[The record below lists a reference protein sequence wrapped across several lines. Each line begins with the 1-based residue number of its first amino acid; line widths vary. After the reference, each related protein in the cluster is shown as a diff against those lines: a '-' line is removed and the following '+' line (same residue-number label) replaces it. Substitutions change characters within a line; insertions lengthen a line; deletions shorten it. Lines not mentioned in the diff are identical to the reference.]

1 MNFQKGSV
9 IELDDDDS
17 SLLSSSASSSKKIH
31 GFSDKT
37 SKDAGIH
44 SMDCRSTNDE
54 ASMMSSCLKQ
64 TYTADW
70 SSSDD
75 EKVSI
80 LSVSKCKPKSVPSH
94 TLTFGSSDT
103 DSDDDDSLADIK
115 SKLAASASCKL
126 YTSLSQ
132 SSHMS
137 TKYSCKSATQKTA
150 PSHLRRPV
158 GKDRINV
165 AGEKQVL
172 RQRKNEERLR
182 LKAEKESAK
191 HNAKLERERQREEK
205 KNAQLEEKQSKKR
218 DREACQQASG
228 KLAKKEIAVLLQKE
242 LFASFSCTVVDD
254 LEKMSY
260 FVQDYPSALQCNAV
274 QWIRHD
280 ALHGGAVLAVQQL
293 QGPAQN
299 REFQHFPVLTIVVDD
314 APAFIKL
321 LERSAD
327 EDEEDDYPALEE
339 WLKGIEYGWKAAWKT
354 PAASTHVLN
363 QASSQQP
370 RIILL
375 LVRITEGLDKIWLQY
390 HKDVSNGRASAQ
402 SAPPTAEVLHD
413 AITWILIQFQI
424 ECVHCKSADDVST
437 HLCKITRLLAES
449 PYRQPVTEFSCIK
462 KIKGNAGNGTDE
474 ETFMDRA
481 TDCWIRQLQQIP
493 RISQAR
499 AMHFSSFYPTAMSL
513 WMAYQDN
520 SLSIQQKRSLVADC
534 FHPKNS
540 YLKLSEQLYTVM
552 TSQDPNQM
560 VT

>member
-1 MNFQKGSV
+1 MNFPKGSV

-17 SLLSSSASSSKKIH
+17 SLLSSSASSRKEIRGALHEASKNVR
-31 GFSDKT
+31 
-37 SKDAGIH
+37 IH
-44 SMDCRSTNDE
+44 SLDCESTNDE
-54 ASMMSSCLKQ
+54 SSIVSSAIKQ
-64 TYTADW
+64 TCTVDL

-75 EKVSI
+75 ERVSI
-80 LSVSKCKPKSVPSH
+80 LSVDNGKPKAVPSQFK
-94 TLTFGSSDT
+94 TLTFGSSDS
-103 DSDDDDSLADIK
+103 DSDDDSLADIK
-115 SKLAASASCKL
+115 SKLAISTGCKP
-126 YTSLSQ
+126 YASLSQ
-132 SSHMS
+132 SSNIS
-137 TKYSCKSATQKTA
+137 TKCKSASQTTA
-150 PSHLRRPV
+150 PCRSSRPV
-158 GKDRINV
+158 AKDRTNV
-165 AGEKQVL
+165 AEEKLAQ
-172 RQRKNEERLR
+172 RQKKNEERLR
-182 LKAEKESAK
+182 LKTVKEAAK
-191 HNAKLERERQREEK
+191 LNAKMERERHREEK

-242 LFASFSCTVVDD
+242 LFTSSSSKVVSD
-254 LEKMSY
+254 LENMGY
-260 FVQDYPSALQCNAV
+260 FVHDFPSALQCNAV

-280 ALHGGAVLAVQQL
+280 ALNGGAALAVQQL

-314 APAFIKL
+314 APAFLKL

-327 EDEEDDYPALEE
+327 DIEEDDYPVLEE
-339 WLKGIEYGWKAAWKT
+339 WLKGIEYGWKAAWKS

-363 QASSQQP
+363 PASSQQP

-375 LVRITEGLDKIWLQY
+375 LVRITEGLDKIWVQY

-462 KIKGNAGNGTDE
+462 KIKGNAGNGVNE
-474 ETFMDRA
+474 ETDMDRA

-499 AMHFSSFYPTAMSL
+499 AIHFTSFYPTAMSL

-540 YLKLSEQLYTVM
+540 YVKLSDQLYTVM
-552 TSQDPNQM
+552 TSQDPNEM